1 MADLK
6 KKFID
11 ILFEDEEESEVLDLI
26 EEEEKKNTKSVE
38 KKESTI
44 LAKDI
49 LYRKPGTSAFI
60 NLDETSIK
68 LSNDEPKVEDV
79 YEMSSQISPIFG
91 IIKEN
96 KPKSLNIDQGVI
108 DTQTNKPVDSHL
120 DIITSPIYGYGNKED
135 AMKNN
140 YDVKGIDSE
149 NEEVELHQ
157 LFDDEDSVNE
167 TLQEITT
174 NVNNIKDEQE
184 DSDEISL
191 FRLFGENK

>member
-26 EEEEKKNTKSVE
+26 EEEEKKNTKPVE